1 MNPANEVLLVEPVPV
16 WARAGALERG
26 MGVRISR
33 AHTVDL
39 FGVGAPKLADNDPT
53 SAVRQSWRLAGYET
67 DARMVFCR
75 SSDSVVRLAL
85 VDGSLVRSADRRA
98 LHVQLPRQAPDLHLD
113 LPRSGGRQATAARVG
128 GQAFGAHVQ
137 LGGRDL
143 PVAVERRA
151 LVRVTAER
159 PLAR

>member
-1 MNPANEVLLVEPVPV
+1 
-16 WARAGALERG
+16 
-26 MGVRISR
+26 VRISR
-33 AHTVDL
+33 AHSVDL
-39 FGVGAPKLADNDPT
+39 FGVAAPKLAGSD
-53 SAVRQSWRLAGYET
+53 SASVPRQTWRLMGYET

-75 SSDSVVRLAL
+75 SSDSMVRLAM
-85 VDGSLVRSADRRA
+85 VDGSLVRSADRQA
-98 LHVQLPRQAPDLHLD
+98 LNVQLPREAPDVHLD
-113 LPRSGGRQATAARVG
+113 FARSDGRGSEAARIG

-151 LVRVTAER
+151 LARVAASR